1 MREIRELPYS
11 KHSNATKSVSLP
23 DPNPS
28 EGLLCQS
35 GDLSPYK
42 YNYDYNYDY
51 NDNDNASN
59 FDIDSSRFNN
69 SPTSLPR

>member
-35 GDLSPYK
+35 GDLSLYK
-42 YNYDYNYDY
+42 YKYNYDY

-59 FDIDSSRFNN
+59 FDIDSSSFNN
-69 SPTSLPR
+69 SPTTLPR